1 MPFFT
6 LRLNSFKAV
15 TEGRMKKEV
24 RSLSKSGKMTF
35 ILLGSLLLL
44 GSMVQSCAYDVDVE
58 DELFPMDPNMTAC
71 DTTGITYQ
79 GVIVPILDQ
88 QCNNCHGTGI
98 GLGNVLLEP
107 YAEVLNYVN
116 NELLICSVLQEGG
129 CSPMPKSSPRIP
141 ECEIASL
148 QKWISDGAPNN

>member
-1 MPFFT
+1 MVIKSSV
-6 LRLNSFKAV
+6 SFYALLAI
-15 TEGRMKKEV
+15 
-24 RSLSKSGKMTF
+24 LSFAASVVLVPGC
-35 ILLGSLLLL
+35 S
-44 GSMVQSCAYDVDVE
+44 YDVE
-58 DELFPMDPNMTAC
+58 DELFPMDPNMAAC

-88 QCNNCHGTGI
+88 HCNICHGTGI

-107 YAEVLNYVN
+107 HAEVLSYVN
-116 NELLICSVLQEGG
+116 NELLICSVLQDGG
-129 CSPMPKSSPRIP
+129 CSPMPKNSPRIP

>member
-1 MPFFT
+1 
-6 LRLNSFKAV
+6 
-15 TEGRMKKEV
+15 MKEEM
-24 RSLSKSGKMTF
+24 RSLNDIFKTGF
-35 ILLGSLLLL
+35 ILLGSLFFL
-44 GSMVQSCAYDVDVE
+44 GSTMTIRSCTYDVE
-58 DELFPMDPNMTAC
+58 DELFPMDPNMSAC

-88 QCNNCHGTGI
+88 RCNNCHGTGI

-107 YAEVLNYVN
+107 HAEVLSYVN
-116 NELLICSVLQEGG
+116 NDLLICSVLQEGG
-129 CSPMPKSSPRIP
+129 CSPMPQNSPRIP